1 MKSISAK
8 RRQARAKRKIS
19 IRKRLNGTADRPRV
33 AIFRSHKNIYAQVVN
48 DDEGNTLFATH
59 AGVAA
64 AAELPEAPKAK
75 KGKKGPEVMTGK
87 CALAY
92 NVGRAIADQAKEK
105 GITSMVFDRS
115 GYLYHGRIAAL
126 ARGLRDGGVK
136 V

>member
-8 RRQARAKRKIS
+8 RRQTRAKRKIS

-33 AIFRSHKNIYAQVVN
+33 SVFRSHKNIYAQVVD
-48 DDEGNTLFATH
+48 DDEGKTLFSND
-59 AGVAA
+59 GGKAA
-64 AAELPEAPKAK
+64 AAAKLPE
-75 KGKKGPEVMTGK
+75 GVSGK
-87 CALAY
+87 CATAY
-92 NVGRAIADQAKEK
+92 SVGLAIADQAKDK

-126 ARGLRDGGVK
+126 AQGLRDGGVK